1 MRQHDPAFGFDND
14 RRGLFHGGRR
24 MAIELTQSD
33 VDALS
38 LIEQGC
44 APIGAHEAA
53 RLILLGYLV
62 ETNEAWISNLPA
74 TCVDT
79 AARSIHLCM
88 TPSAVRLLHE
98 IRQGVEE
105 RWSVHRP

>member
-1 MRQHDPAFGFDND
+1 MT
-14 RRGLFHGGRR
+14 
-24 MAIELTQSD
+24 IELTQND
-33 VDALS
+33 VDALF
-38 LIEQGC
+38 LIEHGC
-44 APIGAHEAA
+44 AQTGAHEAA

-88 TPSAVRLLHE
+88 TPNAVRLLHD
-98 IRQGVEE
+98 IRQGVNE